1 MVHLSSIPQQSEKD
15 KEIDNH
21 KNSKARLDLSDLADE
36 FTTSVYGSKFAGQDL
51 PKTHM
56 PEGQMP
62 KEVAYRMI
70 KDELSLDNNPML
82 KCVFHPPSNF
92 TPVVQVLKHAP
103 QL

>member
-1 MVHLSSIPQQSEKD
+1 MVHLSAIPHEEEKQ
-15 KEIDNH
+15 KEIEKHSN
-21 KNSKARLDLSDLADE
+21 KPALDLCDLADE

-62 KEVAYRMI
+62 RDIAYRMI

-82 KCVFHPPSNF
+82 KYEPF
-92 TPVVQVLKHAP
+92 LI
-103 QL
+103 